1 MIVVRVSG
9 VNFTT
14 NLAARYPFTSNG
26 DDSTGN
32 HDAPSPELGSGGGSA
47 FSSNGARLI
56 PNNNFKSG
64 FGSHGTSTSLST
76 TLNNLSS
83 TTGTISFWV
92 KANTSYVEGGSAES
106 KWVFGSSSTIGSP
119 TLGAHFG
126 YYDQQS
132 DNDGGTGG
140 WHFWSSPGSGS
151 GYEGAVWQGDAGTD
165 HVHIVLTVNG
175 SAIRMYK
182 DGEFADSYT
191 ATSGWPVGNY
201 EWELNGQRGAFNTNF
216 MFDGWFKD
224 LSVWTN
230 RVLTPHEVS
239 VLYDLGH
246 GGSY

>member
-1 MIVVRVSG
+1 MKRIALLALVAFGLQVQAQDMSGIIKTNPLGWLAGQYQFGYEHFLSEKASVQLLPGGIYGSITLFPNDSTSNLTSVGAGRAGVIVVPE
-9 VNFTT
+9 F
-14 NLAARYPFTSNG
+14 RYYFAG
-26 DDSTGN
+26 
-32 HDAPSPELGSGGGSA
+32 DAPDGMYIAP
-47 FSSNGARLI
+47 
-56 PNNNFKSG
+56 
-64 FGSHGTSTSLST
+64 FGRYRSVTT
-76 TLNNLSS
+76 TLN
-83 TTGTISFWV
+83 
-92 KANTSYVEGGSAES
+92 
-106 KWVFGSSSTIGSP
+106 
-119 TLGAHFG
+119 
-126 YYDQQS
+126 
-132 DNDGGTGG
+132 NDGGTGG